1 MGSEKLK
8 SFVSDAGLIKR
19 DEQLS
24 ELTVERL
31 GSFIDTSMVEI
42 PNAYHELNLSKTRV
56 QRGARAKVMFASG
69 NIQSRSSRF
78 KYN

>member
-31 GSFIDTSMVEI
+31 GSFIVISMVKI
-42 PNAYHELNLSKTRV
+42 RVAYLKFNLSKTRV
-56 QRGARAKVMFASG
+56 
-69 NIQSRSSRF
+69 
-78 KYN
+78 